1 MAGNYPFHGKL
12 HRSAHH
18 TLPTTGILESAT
30 DPIAGPSSKFQGV
43 FYTQTEGSSLDWY
56 GVYLTVQA
64 NSGYWSSV
72 YTTVNSNSAT
82 WNLAQTLYVTVNSTS
97 ATWNL
102 SQTTYTTVNVNSS
115 FWSAAYTN
123 LVSNSSNY
131 LSGGAAKF
139 IAVDPITNTDYFSAR
154 MQPLQLLE
162 TNVQAALSAL
172 NLRIN
177 AIYALLEGLTANR
190 STILVSITGS

>member
-18 TLPTTGILESAT
+18 TLPTPGIIESAT
-30 DPIAGPSSKFQGV
+30 DPIASPAAKFQGV
-43 FYTQTEGSSLDWY
+43 FYTQTEGTSLDWY
-56 GVYLTVQA
+56 GTYLTVQA

-72 YTTVNSNSAT
+72 YTTVNSNSGI
-82 WNLAQTLYVTVNSTS
+82 
-97 ATWNL
+97 WNL

-115 FWSAAYTN
+115 FWQSAYTN
-123 LVSNSSNY
+123 LVNNSANY

-139 IAVDPITNTDYFSAR
+139 IAFDPITTTDYFSAR
-154 MQPLQLLE
+154 LTPLQLLE
-162 TNVQAALSAL
+162 TNVQSALSAL
-172 NLRIN
+172 HNRIN

-190 STILVSITGS
+190 STILVSITST

>member
-18 TLPTTGILESAT
+18 TLPTAGLLESAT

-56 GVYLTVQA
+56 GTYLTVQA

-72 YTTVNSNSAT
+72 YTTVN
-82 WNLAQTLYVTVNSTS
+82 VNSG
-97 ATWNL
+97 TWNL

-123 LVSNSSNY
+123 LVTNSASY

-139 IAVDPITNTDYFSAR
+139 IAVDPITNTNYFSAR
-154 MQPLQLLE
+154 LEPLQLLE

-190 STILVSITGS
+190 STILVSISGS